1 MRTVLSAQLLQK
13 LKQSHSHQCTKL
25 FIILTEVLPCN
36 NNVETLDAGSE
47 QGCHTNG
54 TQSKARN
61 PFCSTRHASRVRT
74 SENLVEVSKQ
84 RYIESCLI
92 TLHVRAQCRRCCLDE
107 ALSPRRCMK
116 IEAVCWA
123 VALSPARIIES
134 AFRHCCHW
142 LQYAL
147 TVRCHIDHGI

>member
-36 NNVETLDAGSE
+36 NDVETLDAGSE
-47 QGCHTNG
+47 QGCHANS
-54 TQSKARN
+54 TQSQPRD
-61 PFCSTRHASRVRT
+61 PFSSTRHASRVKT
-74 SENLVEVSKQ
+74 CEKPVQVSKQ
-84 RYIESCLI
+84 RHIENCLI

-107 ALSPRRCMK
+107 ALSAQRYRK

-134 AFRHCCHW
+134 ALRHCCHW
-142 LQYAL
+142 LQR
-147 TVRCHIDHGI
+147 VRLNRAMSH